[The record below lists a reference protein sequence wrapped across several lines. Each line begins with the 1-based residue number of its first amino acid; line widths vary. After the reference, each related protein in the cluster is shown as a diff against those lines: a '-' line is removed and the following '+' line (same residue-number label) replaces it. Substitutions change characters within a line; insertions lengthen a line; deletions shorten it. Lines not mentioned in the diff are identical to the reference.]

1 MKKFPVPFF
10 AGFLATLSFA
20 PAATTV
26 TFVVGDGFELNG
38 SDVFTGNNPPTGD
51 DRDAGTST
59 AEVSTVYN
67 VANGSFQD
75 PFSGN
80 DGIEDNDFD
89 PVSVGDISFSNG
101 NIFRAGFNFN
111 LSSLDLSDLG
121 PGQSFRVTSIE
132 LFVEVSGATF
142 TTGVN
147 NVAAGLGGNN
157 NGQNTSVSVNVFAN
171 ADITAQNL
179 GLPSTTFSINSSD
192 EAALNG
198 NFFAPLSFS
207 SPETLLNL
215 GSDSN
220 FQVVLNT
227 SNESNPNAGAVF
239 GSGLAE
245 GSNNPNGDNFG
256 TGNINVAPVLRITA
270 EVIPEPTVF
279 TLAGCASLILLLRR
293 KR

>member
-1 MKKFPVPFF
+1 MKKLPLPLFVGFF
-10 AGFLATLSFA
+10 ATLATA

-26 TFVVGDGFELNG
+26 TFVVGDGFELDG
-38 SDVFTGNNPPTGD
+38 SDVFTGDNPQSGPA
-51 DRDAGTST
+51 RDAGTNT
-59 AEVSTVYN
+59 AEISTVYN

-75 PFSGN
+75 PFGGN
-80 DGIEDNDFD
+80 NDDEFD

-101 NIFRAGFNFN
+101 IYRGGFNFD
-111 LSSLDLSDLG
+111 LSSLALPTLG
-121 PGQSFRVTSIE
+121 PGESLRVTSIE
-132 LFVEVSGATF
+132 LFLEVSGATF
-142 TTGVN
+142 STGVN
-147 NVAAGLGGNN
+147 NDSTGNGGGD
-157 NGQNTSVSVNVFAN
+157 NGQDTSVSVNVFAN

-192 EAALNG
+192 EAALNSQY
-198 NFFAPLSFS
+198 FTPLSFS
-207 SPETLLNL
+207 SPDALLNL

-239 GSGLAE
+239 GSGLPE
-245 GSNNPNGDNFG
+245 GNVNPNGNNFG
-256 TGNINVAPVLRITA
+256 TTNIDVAPTLRITA

-279 TLAGCASLILLLRR
+279 SLAGCASLILLLRR